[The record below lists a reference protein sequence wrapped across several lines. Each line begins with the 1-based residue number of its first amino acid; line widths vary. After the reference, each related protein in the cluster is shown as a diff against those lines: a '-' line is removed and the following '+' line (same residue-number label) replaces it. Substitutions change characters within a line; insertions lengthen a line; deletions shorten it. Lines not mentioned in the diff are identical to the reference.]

1 MTNHPFSKRF
11 IAMMFAMIA
20 TVFSTISFAQ
30 AAPNTKGKFI
40 EITPAQATE
49 PGKVEVLDFFSYGCG
64 HCAAIE
70 PLLAK
75 WTKAQ
80 PADVVVR
87 GVPVAFNASMKPL
100 QRLYYA
106 LEALNRLDL
115 HPKVFKAIHQEKKR
129 LFTKAEIKSWIASQG
144 VDAEKFDAAYESFGV
159 SSKANR
165 ADQLVTSY
173 RVQGT
178 PTVAVGGRFVTS
190 PSEAGGYQQTLDV
203 ASDLVRLA
211 RSK

>member
-1 MTNHPFSKRF
+1 MTQIIFSRF
-11 IAMMFAMIA
+11 AVLLLAITAV
-20 TVFSTISFAQ
+20 VFSTPSFAQ
-30 AAPNTKGKFI
+30 GTPVAKGKFI

-49 PGKVEVLDFFSYGCG
+49 PGKVEVLEFFSYGCG

-70 PLLAK
+70 PLLEK
-75 WTKAQ
+75 WIKVQ

-129 LFTKAEIKSWIASQG
+129 LFTKSEIKSWVGSQG
-144 VDAEKFDAAYESFGV
+144 MDVDKFDAAYESFGV

-165 ADQLVTSY
+165 ADQLVTAY
-173 RVQGT
+173 RIQGT
-178 PTVAVGGRFVTS
+178 PTLAVGGRFVTS

-203 ASDLVRLA
+203 ASGLIRQI
-211 RSK
+211 KGK

>member
-1 MTNHPFSKRF
+1 MTHQISTRF
-11 IAMMFAMIA
+11 IAMMFAMVA
-20 TVFSTISFAQ
+20 VFFTAGSFAQ
-30 AAPNTKGKFI
+30 GSPAAKGKFI

-49 PGKVEVLDFFSYGCG
+49 PGKVEVLEFFSYGCG

-70 PLLAK
+70 PLLEK
-75 WTKAQ
+75 WIKAQ

-159 SSKANR
+159 SSKASR
-165 ADQLVTSY
+165 ADQLVTAY
-173 RVQGT
+173 RIQGT
-178 PTVAVGGRFVTS
+178 PTVAVAGRFVTS

-203 ASDLVRLA
+203 ATDLIKQSRA
-211 RSK
+211 K

>member
-1 MTNHPFSKRF
+1 MLLAVTSMFFSAGS
-11 IAMMFAMIA
+11 IA
-20 TVFSTISFAQ
+20 Q
-30 AAPNTKGKFI
+30 GAAAAKGKFI
-40 EITPAQATE
+40 ELTPAQATE
-49 PGKVEVLDFFSYGCG
+49 PGKIEVIDFFSYGCG

-75 WTKAQ
+75 WAKGQ

-87 GVPVAFNASMKPL
+87 GVPVAFNAGMKPL
-100 QRLYYA
+100 QRLYYT

-129 LFTKAEIKSWIASQG
+129 LFTKAEIKSWIATQG

-159 SSKANR
+159 SSKASR
-165 ADQLVTSY
+165 ADQIVTAY
-173 RVQGT
+173 RIQGT
-178 PTVAVGGRFVTS
+178 PSVAVGGRFVTS

-203 ASDLVRLA
+203 AGDLIRQVRG
-211 RSK
+211 K

>member
-1 MTNHPFSKRF
+1 MTQNIYSRF
-11 IAMMFAMIA
+11 IVVLLALSAML
-20 TVFSTISFAQ
+20 FSGASLAQ
-30 AAPNTKGKFI
+30 GASAAKGKFI
-40 EITPAQATE
+40 ELTPAQATE
-49 PGKVEVLDFFSYGCG
+49 PGKIEVLEFFSYGCG

-70 PLLAK
+70 PLLEK
-75 WTKAQ
+75 WMKAQ

-129 LFTKAEIKSWIASQG
+129 LFTKAEIKSWIGSQG

-159 SSKANR
+159 SSKASR
-165 ADQLVTSY
+165 ADQLVTAY
-173 RVQGT
+173 RIQGT
-178 PTVAVGGRFVTS
+178 PTVAVGGRYVTS

-203 ASDLVRLA
+203 ASDLIRQI
-211 RSK
+211 RGK